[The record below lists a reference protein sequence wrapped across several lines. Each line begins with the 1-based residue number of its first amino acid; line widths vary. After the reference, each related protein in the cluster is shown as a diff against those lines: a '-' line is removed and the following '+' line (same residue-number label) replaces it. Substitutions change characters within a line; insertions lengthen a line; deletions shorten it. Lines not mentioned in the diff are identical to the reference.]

1 MSRRYVGTGLEI
13 RVIRAI
19 INFMYYLGFDIG
31 AYSIKAAL
39 VNEKKIIDSKIQETP
54 NSLEKLIEVLEKNRK
69 ELTEGKSFGELA
81 GIGVGVAGILDRPR
95 EIVLKSPNIPCL
107 DNQPLK
113 KILEEHFKPT
123 KVKIEHDV
131 HCFLAAEKAIGQA
144 QNLHN
149 IYYLTIGSGV
159 GGAWT
164 FEGKTSYGAHGSTG
178 DVGHTI
184 INNEKG
190 LNLEDLASNKFI
202 EKSLAFGS
210 LGAEKKIAE
219 GDEKTKKTMEELGK
233 NLGIGIANIIN
244 MFDPE
249 TVILSGGISWAES
262 ILMPGIRYQMQ
273 KYVVSPA
280 AKETN
285 VFFSRLGRY
294 GGALGAAML
303 FNE

>member
-1 MSRRYVGTGLEI
+1 
-13 RVIRAI
+13 
-19 INFMYYLGFDIG
+19 MYYLGFDIG

-39 VNEKKIIDSKIQETP
+39 VSENKIIDSKIQDTS
-54 NSLEKLIEVLEKNRK
+54 NSLERLIEDLEKNRK
-69 ELTEGKSFGELA
+69 VLTEGKSFGELA
-81 GIGVGVAGILDRPR
+81 GIGVGVSAILDRSR
-95 EIVLKSPNIPCL
+95 EIILKSSNISFL

-113 KILEEHFKPT
+113 KLLEDLFKPI
-123 KVKIEHDV
+123 KIKIENDV
-131 HCFLAAEKAIGQA
+131 HCFLVAEKAIGQA
-144 QNLHN
+144 QKLHN
-149 IYYLTIGSGV
+149 IYYLTIGSGI

-190 LNLEDLASNKFI
+190 FNLEDLASNKFI

-210 LGAEKKIAE
+210 LGAEEKIAK
-219 GDEKTKKTMEELGK
+219 GDEKTKKTMSELGL
-233 NLGIGIANIIN
+233 NLGIGVANIIN

-249 TVILSGGISWAES
+249 AVILSGGISWAES
-262 ILMPGIRYQMQ
+262 FIMPGIRYQMQ